1 MNMRRLIGVLMLIV
15 VSAGLVA
22 VPVAPVS
29 AALISTQQE
38 IEIGRQAAAE
48 IEGEFGIVT
57 DPALNQYV
65 TNVGLRVAAV
75 SERRELPWT
84 FKILNENEVNAISLP
99 GGFIYVTRG
108 MLSFLRSRDELAFVL
123 AHEIGHVAKRHHVQ
137 IIERNFFSS
146 IVLSLIFG
154 RDATAAQIANFARFL
169 MTRGF
174 SREAEFEADRVGVS
188 YAHRARFDAAAG
200 LAFMERLRAAEGR
213 DPSNFEVLFRT
224 HPALADRIVRVRQ
237 QLRGLGYQV
246 ARRLHKAS

>member
-1 MNMRRLIGVLMLIV
+1 MNMRGVLVMLMLV
-15 VSAGLVA
+15 VMTGGLVA
-22 VPVAPVS
+22 VPAASVS

-48 IEGEFGIVT
+48 IEGEFGVVT

-65 TNVGLRVAAV
+65 SNVGLRVAAV

-84 FKILNENEVNAISLP
+84 FRILNESDVNAVSLP
-99 GGFIYVTRG
+99 GGIIYVTRG

-137 IIERNFFSS
+137 LIERNFFSS
-146 IVLSLIFG
+146 IVISLIFG
-154 RDATAAQIANFARFL
+154 GNATGAQIANFARFM

-174 SREAEFEADRVGVS
+174 SREAEFDADRVGVT
-188 YAHRARFDAAAG
+188 YAHRAGFNAGAG
-200 LAFMERLRAAEGR
+200 LGFMERLRVAEGR

-224 HPALADRIVRVRQ
+224 HPALSDRIVRVRQ
-237 QLRGLGYQV
+237 QLRGLGYRV
-246 ARRLHKAS
+246 AWALRRAS

>member
-154 RDATAAQIANFARFL
+154 RDATAASWL
-169 MTRGF
+169 C
-174 SREAEFEADRVGVS
+174 
-188 YAHRARFDAAAG
+188 
-200 LAFMERLRAAEGR
+200 
-213 DPSNFEVLFRT
+213 
-224 HPALADRIVRVRQ
+224 
-237 QLRGLGYQV
+237 
-246 ARRLHKAS
+246 